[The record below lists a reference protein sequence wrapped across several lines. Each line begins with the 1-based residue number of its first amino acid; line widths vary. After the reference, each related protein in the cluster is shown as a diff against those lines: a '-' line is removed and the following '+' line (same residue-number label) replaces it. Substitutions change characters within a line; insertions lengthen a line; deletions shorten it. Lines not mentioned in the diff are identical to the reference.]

1 VIGHIRLVN
10 SLPEAWVALPSEL
23 RVEARPSEEEQL
35 WSEACAGDA
44 RALRR
49 LYERHAP
56 CIRRFLRDLLRD
68 EAAAADGTQET
79 FARAFRRLGTL
90 RDGDRLR
97 PWLFGIARNVG
108 LEVGKARAKARRRQA
123 PLRDEGDENVDALDP
138 ETLLLG
144 CEAASRLGAAL
155 GTLREERRAALL
167 LRADHG
173 LAYEEVANL
182 MGWTLAKV
190 KVEIHR
196 ARRQLRLALAEPEL
210 GASQARAGAADEEED
225 SR

>member
-1 VIGHIRLVN
+1 MT

-23 RVEARPSEEEQL
+23 RVEVRPSEEEQV
-35 WSEACAGDA
+35 WSEVCAGDA

-68 EAAAADGTQET
+68 EAAACDATQET
-79 FARAFRRLGTL
+79 FARAFRRLATL

-108 LEVGKARAKARRRQA
+108 LEVGKARATARRRLA
-123 PLRDEGDENVDALDP
+123 PLRDEGDEDVDSLDP

-144 CEAASRLGAAL
+144 CEAASRLGTAL
-155 GTLREERRAALL
+155 ETLREERRAAQL

-173 LAYEEVANL
+173 LAYEEVAAL

-196 ARRQLRLALAEPEL
+196 ARRQLRLALAEPEP
-210 GASQARAGAADEEED
+210 GAPRARAGIADEEEGG
-225 SR
+225 R

>member
-1 VIGHIRLVN
+1 M
-10 SLPEAWVALPSEL
+10 ALPTEL
-23 RVEARPSEEEQL
+23 RVEVRPSEEEHL

-68 EAAAADGTQET
+68 EAAASDATQET
-79 FARAFRRLGTL
+79 FARAFRRLATL

-108 LEVGKARAKARRRQA
+108 LEFGKARAKARRRLA
-123 PLRDEGDENVDALDP
+123 PMRDERDEEIDTLDP

-144 CEAASRLGAAL
+144 CEAASRLGSAL
-155 GTLREERRAALL
+155 ETLREERRAALL

-173 LAYEEVANL
+173 LAYEEVAAL

-196 ARRQLRLALAEPEL
+196 ARRQLRLALAEPEPG
-210 GASQARAGAADEEED
+210 GASRARAGTVDEEE
-225 SR
+225 SGR

>member
-1 VIGHIRLVN
+1 MT
-10 SLPEAWVALPSEL
+10 SLPEAWAALPSEL
-23 RVEARPSEEEQL
+23 RVEVRPSEEEQV

-56 CIRRFLRDLLRD
+56 CIRRFLGDLLRD
-68 EAAAADGTQET
+68 EAAAADATQET

-90 RDGDRLR
+90 RDGERLR

-108 LEVGKARAKARRRQA
+108 LEVTKARIKARRRTA
-123 PLRDEGDENVDALDP
+123 PLRDEGDDDVDVLDP

-144 CEAASRLGAAL
+144 CEVASRLGAAL
-155 GTLREERRAALL
+155 GKLREERRAALL

-173 LAYEEVANL
+173 LPYEDVAQL

-196 ARRQLRLALAEPEL
+196 ARRQLRLALAETETET
-210 GASQARAGAADEEED
+210 AAGAARARPGVDEEED
-225 SR
+225 AR